1 MDEMPSKIGL
11 TAGDI
16 WCYLSENGKA
26 SPIKIK
32 SVLGISN
39 TILYLALG
47 WLSRED
53 KIIIEQDEYS
63 YKISLK

>member
-1 MDEMPSKIGL
+1 MIGII
-11 TAGDI
+11 AGDI
-16 WCYLSENGKA
+16 WRYLLENGES
-26 SPIKIK
+26 SPMKIK
-32 SVLGISN
+32 VALGQPN

-53 KIIIEQDEYS
+53 KIVIEQNEYS

>member
-1 MDEMPSKIGL
+1 MDEISSKIGL

-16 WCYLSENGKA
+16 WHYLSENGKS

-39 TILYLALG
+39 TMLYLALG

-53 KIIIEQDEYS
+53 KVIVEHGEYS
-63 YKISLK
+63 HKISLK